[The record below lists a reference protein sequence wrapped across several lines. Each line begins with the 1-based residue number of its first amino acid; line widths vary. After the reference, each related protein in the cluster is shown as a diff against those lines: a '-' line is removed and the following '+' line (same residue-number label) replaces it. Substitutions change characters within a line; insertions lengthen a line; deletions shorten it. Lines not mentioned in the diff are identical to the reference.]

1 MYMIFWC
8 AFDSSEFL
16 FKIAL
21 FTLINE
27 LSSQAQKRPAA
38 MSPSLNLGMHN
49 NYAYNEFISHSNVD
63 LI

>member
-38 MSPSLNLGMHN
+38 MSPSLNL
-49 NYAYNEFISHSNVD
+49 VR
-63 LI
+63 